1 MKTKTLS
8 KEKQEWMKQI
18 GMKEFHRPMK
28 YYLGAN
34 CLFSEEYIRE
44 TPLEE
49 LKAKTDLSLVEEGEL
64 HEN

>member
-8 KEKQEWMKQI
+8 KEKQKWMKEVGI
-18 GMKEFHRPMK
+18 KEFEKPMK

-34 CLFSEEYIRE
+34 CLFSEEYIKE

-49 LKAKTDLSLVEEGEL
+49 LKAKTDLRLVELGER
-64 HEN
+64 NAK